1 MSTSFAEPVLAW
13 YARNARDLPWRAP
26 GVTPWA
32 VLVSEIMLQQTPV
45 ARVLPEYLSWMT
57 RWPTPAALAAE
68 PAGEAIRQWG
78 RLGYPRRALRLHE
91 TATILVARHGGSVP
105 ADLDALRALPGIGSY
120 TAAAVASFAFGQRHA
135 VLDTNVRRVLA
146 RLAAGQPWA
155 GGASSAASVAERR
168 LAESLLPAEPAVA
181 ARWSVAVMELG
192 ALVCT
197 AASPRCGDCP
207 VARECAWLAAGRPA
221 PAFGVT
227 GAAGASGVTGAAAV
241 AGSAEAGAGRRRT
254 QKYDGTDRQCRGR
267 LLAVLR
273 AASDPVR
280 RADFDAVWVG
290 QAQLDRALDG
300 LVADGLVDPLPDG
313 RFALPGARRCRDE
326 AGRRSAD
333 GQGGQSADGQGG
345 RSADGGLGRADTGN
359 LGGGGTR
366 KRFRG
371 GVRAGARRSG
381 TTRTRSYGVD
391 ARVHVAP
398 GASRK
403 ITRVVSARGQHQVP
417 QLSRRP

>member
-1 MSTSFAEPVLAW
+1 MSTSYAEPVLAW

-26 GVTPWA
+26 GASPWA

-45 ARVLPEYLSWMT
+45 ARVLPEYLSWMA
-57 RWPTPAALAAE
+57 RWPTPAALAA
-68 PAGEAIRQWG
+68 AASGEAIRQWG

-91 TATILVARHGGSVP
+91 TATILVARHGGTVP

-146 RLAAGQPWA
+146 RLVAGEPRPAA
-155 GGASSAASVAERR
+155 ASSAASVAERL

-207 VARECAWLAAGRPA
+207 VARECAWLAAGPPA
-221 PAFGVT
+221 G
-227 GAAGASGVTGAAAV
+227 GAA
-241 AGSAEAGAGRRRT
+241 RRRT

-267 LLAVLR
+267 VLAVLR
-273 AASDPVR
+273 AADDPVR
-280 RADFDAVWVG
+280 RADFDAIWTG
-290 QAQLDRALDG
+290 QAQLERALDG

-313 RFALPGARRCRDE
+313 RFALPG
-326 AGRRSAD
+326 SA
-333 GQGGQSADGQGG
+333 
-345 RSADGGLGRADTGN
+345 
-359 LGGGGTR
+359 
-366 KRFRG
+366 
-371 GVRAGARRSG
+371 
-381 TTRTRSYGVD
+381 
-391 ARVHVAP
+391 P
-398 GASRK
+398 
-403 ITRVVSARGQHQVP
+403 
-417 QLSRRP
+417 LSP